1 MPWQICDGCLEM
13 CEKFMTFREMCHENE
28 KLLHSVVTRKND
40 QPQEEV
46 VLEKEEDWSEEFEEA
61 TLPEEIIQEEEAQET
76 QEHYILEMYNEEK
89 DNVQYEEADHS
100 EDTEEVNW
108 SDLECFI
115 KVTCPFCPLE
125 ANWSIGLHGHIRD
138 HLVENDCSHNCP
150 KCEDSYESEED
161 LLRHIYEHINT
172 LFPCPRCDLC
182 FAYPLDL
189 IDHARSDCFKL
200 VVLEDE
206 EVEEDSNEITGQI
219 PRQDKRPPTKA
230 IQSIRRK
237 RIKRQKVSES
247 ESVGPKAC
255 EICGKILKDH
265 VNYERHRLRHTSAL
279 LYQCN
284 QCEASFVFASELA
297 SHTPYH
303 DTANHKYICNECDP
317 PKKYFYKRS
326 LQAHMARNHKER
338 VRDKVCTVCDK
349 AFFSPADLKKHELIH
364 SEVKQFKCG
373 DCSQRFTRADHLRT
387 HMKTH
392 QRRKV

>member
-1 MPWQICDGCLEM
+1 M
-13 CEKFMTFREMCHENE
+13 CQKFMTFREMCHENE
-28 KLLHSVVTRKND
+28 KLLHSAVTRKND
-40 QPQEEV
+40 QPVVQE
-46 VLEKEEDWSEEFEEA
+46 KDEDWSTEFEVA
-61 TLPEEIIQEEEAQET
+61 PLSEEIIQEEETQES
-76 QEHYILEMYNEEK
+76 QEHYILEMSSGEQ
-89 DNVQYEEADHS
+89 DNVQDELTQEDIDHT
-100 EDTEEVNW
+100 EDPEEVNW
-108 SDLECFI
+108 SDLDCNI

-150 KCEDSYESEED
+150 KCGDLYESEED

-172 LFPCPRCDLC
+172 LFPCPRCELC
-182 FAYPLDL
+182 YAYPLDL

-200 VVLEDE
+200 IVLEE
-206 EVEEDSNEITGQI
+206 EEHEEHSNEFTGQY
-219 PRQDKRPPTKA
+219 PRQEKRPPTEA
-230 IQSIRRK
+230 SIRRK

-247 ESVGPKAC
+247 ESAGPKEC
-255 EICGKILKDH
+255 EICGKILKDY

-279 LYQCN
+279 LYQCD

-303 DTANHKYICNECDP
+303 DTANHKYVCTECDP

-326 LQAHMARNHKER
+326 LQAHMARNHMER
-338 VRDKVCTVCDK
+338 ARDYVCAVCDK

-364 SEVKQFKCG
+364 SAVKQFKCD

-392 QRRKV
+392 QRGKV